1 VNFDSEN
8 AINRKGNMTTKTR
21 YSGKLIAL
29 AAATCALSATAY
41 AEIVYDNSNPKS
53 YQGQWFNAGVEF
65 GDQVNLAGTG
75 RLLTDFKVDYYL
87 SPSANGNEVAQ
98 VRFYAN
104 DGVSNGQVNGTPG
117 TLLFDSGTFALSSG
131 DAKGF
136 NTIDIS
142 GLEGVTV
149 SDSFTWTILF
159 GGIDPIEQAGVLF
172 YNPPTVGSSYDDFW
186 ARSTDGAWALNTF
199 PSVNGKVANF
209 GAQVTA
215 IPEPGTVALAVV
227 GGLIWLGVAARR
239 RNETQ

>member
-1 VNFDSEN
+1 
-8 AINRKGNMTTKTR
+8 MTTKTR

-65 GDQVNLAGTG
+65 GDQVNLAGSS

-87 SPSANGNEVAQ
+87 SPAASGNEVAQ
-98 VRFYAN
+98 IRFYAN
-104 DGVSNGQVNGTPG
+104 DGASNGQVNGTPG
-117 TLLFDSGTFALSSG
+117 TLLFDSGTFALSTTV

-136 NTIDIS
+136 NTIDINLSSS
-142 GLEGVTV
+142 GGVNV
-149 SDSFTWTILF
+149 PDSFTWTILF

-186 ARSTDGAWALNTF
+186 AKSADGSWALNTF
-199 PSVNGKVANF
+199 PAAGRVANF

-239 RNETQ
+239 RNETK